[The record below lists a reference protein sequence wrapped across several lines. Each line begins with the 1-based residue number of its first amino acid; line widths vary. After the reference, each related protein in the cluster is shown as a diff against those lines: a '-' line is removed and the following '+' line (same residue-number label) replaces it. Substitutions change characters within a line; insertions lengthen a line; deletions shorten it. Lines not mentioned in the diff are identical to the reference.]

1 MKYLGEKLSLWVYI
15 FHVHMSIVISHVCS
29 KIFKVDIQSTLF
41 SWCFPII
48 TVVVVVIFC
57 IYLRRQFK
65 KLKDCKYVR
74 QHLVDH
80 AALIIATPM
89 PWNSE
94 PFMCSVLVS
103 YNAATVITE
112 DKTTF
117 LTYGTN
123 KIVVDVRLAVRFVQS
138 VQ

>member
-1 MKYLGEKLSLWVYI
+1 M
-15 FHVHMSIVISHVCS
+15 
-29 KIFKVDIQSTLF
+29 
-41 SWCFPII
+41 
-48 TVVVVVIFC
+48 
-57 IYLRRQFK
+57 
-65 KLKDCKYVR
+65 
-74 QHLVDH
+74 DH

>member
-1 MKYLGEKLSLWVYI
+1 MDS
-15 FHVHMSIVISHVCS
+15 
-29 KIFKVDIQSTLF
+29 
-41 SWCFPII
+41 
-48 TVVVVVIFC
+48 
-57 IYLRRQFK
+57 
-65 KLKDCKYVR
+65 
-74 QHLVDH
+74 
-80 AALIIATPM
+80 AALIIAALM

-117 LTYGTN
+117 LKYGT
-123 KIVVDVRLAVRFVQS
+123 KKSVVDVRLVVRFVRS